1 MSIIED
7 PNKKAPQVDLS
18 KLTEKLQQSALDSAE
33 TKLDQATQGIREE
46 VKKVQETATRVQNK
60 LTRVNEELSPIKGN
74 TFEIIPPEVLEKQ
87 KALSSLVTYG
97 GDLKS
102 LYGDSHLVWST
113 VQIGGEYV
121 LTDSHFTLSIH
132 QQVGTHDSF
141 EILCPSEAF
150 GEKDSYPLT
159 NTRKYLGKRCTLQ
172 LKQYGQTTY
181 IFTGII
187 TQIRNKRIDGYSH
200 IILEGKS
207 PTILLE
213 NGLDCQSFEK
223 KGLKEIIE
231 ESTREYPSD
240 LIQWDI
246 RPHLQ
251 EKLLYTVQYR
261 ESDYQFIRRLA
272 TRYGEWFYYNGT
284 QLVFGG
290 YGGKTV
296 ELVEEQDLF
305 EYELKMQL
313 VPQKFT
319 YTSYDAKQAENY
331 TVESESV
338 SVQGTKNPFQQYA
351 EEASAKTYNKV
362 PLSLYNQSLM
372 ESGRMELTSA
382 VKRQKQSRQ
391 NVFYLEA
398 KTHNPNIRLGDIVK
412 LKAWMPG
419 HEIFKNGEVPLESY
433 RIIEITHNYEG
444 MEGYHNFIVGV
455 PKEIETPPYM
465 EEDAIPQC
473 EEQSATVMDNN
484 DPEGMS
490 RIRVQFLW
498 QKPFN
503 GMTPWIRS
511 ITPYAGAGKGMHVVP
526 EIGEEVIVSFEN
538 GNAEKPVSLGAMFN
552 GKGKSGHGGKGNYM
566 KGLQTAAGSNLTFN
580 DQKGDMTLMDKGPA
594 SLVMDGAGKTTL
606 DSSDKIII
614 SCGASSIELH
624 KDGKIIING
633 QEIKIE
639 GENKIETKTK
649 SHETVGLDIVTTKS
663 NTIIKE
669 EAPKI
674 SVKAKGQVEIKSG
687 ETIDVESTISNI
699 KGSGSVNLN

>member
-1 MSIIED
+1 M
-7 PNKKAPQVDLS
+7 
-18 KLTEKLQQSALDSAE
+18 
-33 TKLDQATQGIREE
+33 
-46 VKKVQETATRVQNK
+46 
-60 LTRVNEELSPIKGN
+60 
-74 TFEIIPPEVLEKQ
+74 
-87 KALSSLVTYG
+87 
-97 GDLKS
+97 
-102 LYGDSHLVWST
+102 
-113 VQIGGEYV
+113 
-121 LTDSHFTLSIH
+121 
-132 QQVGTHDSF
+132 
-141 EILCPSEAF
+141 LCPSEAF

-552 GKGKSGHGGKGNYM
+552 GKGKSGHGGKGNYI
-566 KGLQTAAGSNLTFN
+566 KGIQTPTGNKLQFN
-580 DQKGDMTLMDKGPA
+580 DQEGSAMLTDQPGSVSMKFDGGGNSSIGAAATQAITVGAKEGSPDGEAKLLMDNAGNITLKANTNITLEVG
-594 SLVMDGAGKTTL
+594 SNKISINNDGTITING
-606 DSSDKIII
+606 DKIL
-614 SCGASSIELH
+614 STAKTGF
-624 KDGKIIING
+624 GVNG
-633 QEIKIE
+633 
-639 GENKIETKTK
+639 G
-649 SHETVGLDIVTTKS
+649 ETVLIASKANHITGGPTKLD
-663 NTIIKE
+663 
-669 EAPKI
+669 
-674 SVKAKGQVEIKSG
+674 GG
-687 ETIDVESTISNI
+687 DVF
-699 KGSGSVNLN
+699 VN

>member
-1 MSIIED
+1 
-7 PNKKAPQVDLS
+7 
-18 KLTEKLQQSALDSAE
+18 
-33 TKLDQATQGIREE
+33 
-46 VKKVQETATRVQNK
+46 
-60 LTRVNEELSPIKGN
+60 
-74 TFEIIPPEVLEKQ
+74 
-87 KALSSLVTYG
+87 
-97 GDLKS
+97 
-102 LYGDSHLVWST
+102 
-113 VQIGGEYV
+113 
-121 LTDSHFTLSIH
+121 
-132 QQVGTHDSF
+132 
-141 EILCPSEAF
+141 
-150 GEKDSYPLT
+150 
-159 NTRKYLGKRCTLQ
+159 
-172 LKQYGQTTY
+172 
-181 IFTGII
+181 
-187 TQIRNKRIDGYSH
+187 
-200 IILEGKS
+200 
-207 PTILLE
+207 
-213 NGLDCQSFEK
+213 
-223 KGLKEIIE
+223 
-231 ESTREYPSD
+231 
-240 LIQWDI
+240 
-246 RPHLQ
+246 
-251 EKLLYTVQYR
+251 
-261 ESDYQFIRRLA
+261 
-272 TRYGEWFYYNGT
+272 
-284 QLVFGG
+284 
-290 YGGKTV
+290 
-296 ELVEEQDLF
+296 
-305 EYELKMQL
+305 
-313 VPQKFT
+313 
-319 YTSYDAKQAENY
+319 ENY

-566 KGLQTAAGSNLTFN
+566 KGLQTAAGNKLQFNDKEGSALLTDNGGANMKFDGTGNATTNANKIHAVNAGTNANTSVGEDASTLKMDKDGNITLEGNTNITLKVGGNTIVIDQNGLTFTN
-580 DQKGDMTLMDKGPA
+580 K
-594 SLVMDGAGKTTL
+594 DGNTVAITPEGITNTA
-606 DSSDKIII
+606 KIGEMKSTAETGIV
-614 SCGASSIELH
+614 SIES
-624 KDGKIIING
+624 KSDTATFKGSTDTNIGGGSITYVTG
-633 QEIKIE
+633 
-639 GENKIETKTK
+639 GE
-649 SHETVGLDIVTTKS
+649 
-663 NTIIKE
+663 
-669 EAPKI
+669 
-674 SVKAKGQVEIKSG
+674 VEINQS
-687 ETIDVESTISNI
+687 
-699 KGSGSVNLN
+699 

>member
-1 MSIIED
+1 M
-7 PNKKAPQVDLS
+7 
-18 KLTEKLQQSALDSAE
+18 
-33 TKLDQATQGIREE
+33 
-46 VKKVQETATRVQNK
+46 
-60 LTRVNEELSPIKGN
+60 
-74 TFEIIPPEVLEKQ
+74 
-87 KALSSLVTYG
+87 
-97 GDLKS
+97 
-102 LYGDSHLVWST
+102 
-113 VQIGGEYV
+113 
-121 LTDSHFTLSIH
+121 
-132 QQVGTHDSF
+132 
-141 EILCPSEAF
+141 CPSEAF

-552 GKGKSGHGGKGNYM
+552 GKGKSGHGGKGNYI
-566 KGLQTAAGSNLTFN
+566 KGIQTPTGNKLQFN
-580 DQKGDMTLMDKGPA
+580 DQEGSAMLTDQPGSVSMKFDGGGNSSIGAAATQAITVGAKEGSPDGEAKLLMDNAGNITLKANTNITLEVG
-594 SLVMDGAGKTTL
+594 SNKISINNDGTITING
-606 DSSDKIII
+606 DKIL
-614 SCGASSIELH
+614 STAKTGF
-624 KDGKIIING
+624 GVNG
-633 QEIKIE
+633 
-639 GENKIETKTK
+639 G
-649 SHETVGLDIVTTKS
+649 ETVLIASKANHITGGPTKLD
-663 NTIIKE
+663 
-669 EAPKI
+669 
-674 SVKAKGQVEIKSG
+674 GG
-687 ETIDVESTISNI
+687 DVF
-699 KGSGSVNLN
+699 VN

>member
-1 MSIIED
+1 
-7 PNKKAPQVDLS
+7 
-18 KLTEKLQQSALDSAE
+18 
-33 TKLDQATQGIREE
+33 
-46 VKKVQETATRVQNK
+46 
-60 LTRVNEELSPIKGN
+60 
-74 TFEIIPPEVLEKQ
+74 
-87 KALSSLVTYG
+87 
-97 GDLKS
+97 
-102 LYGDSHLVWST
+102 
-113 VQIGGEYV
+113 
-121 LTDSHFTLSIH
+121 
-132 QQVGTHDSF
+132 
-141 EILCPSEAF
+141 
-150 GEKDSYPLT
+150 
-159 NTRKYLGKRCTLQ
+159 GKRCTLQ

-566 KGLQTAAGSNLTFN
+566 KGLQTAAGNKLQFN
-580 DQKGDMTLMDKGPA
+580 DKEGSAMLTDQPGSVSMKFDGGGNSSIGAAATQAITVGAKEGSPDGEAKLLMDNAGNIT
-594 SLVMDGAGKTTL
+594 LDGKTNVTLKVGANTLVIDGNGLTLTNKDGNSVAITPDGITHIAKTGDIGTTAETGKITL
-606 DSSDKIII
+606 DSSASEIGLRASTKVDVTG
-614 SCGASSIELH
+614 GA
-624 KDGKIIING
+624 
-633 QEIKIE
+633 
-639 GENKIETKTK
+639 
-649 SHETVGLDIVTTKS
+649 
-663 NTIIKE
+663 
-669 EAPKI
+669 
-674 SVKAKGQVEIKSG
+674 
-687 ETIDVESTISNI
+687 
-699 KGSGSVNLN
+699 SVNLSATEVNSN